1 MEKQTNRQTLAHRI
15 ADFFQKFGKRGGD
28 EKNRVNPLVILAI
41 AAAALTLVFIK
52 PGTGKDGA
60 QKSEPAASSDFVS
73 EDEYV
78 IKTERELRD
87 ILSKISGAGEVS
99 VRIYIDSTNEKVLAK
114 DSKTSSEISESESGK
129 KESSTGE
136 SKPAGASGGI
146 GSGSEPYVVREK
158 LPYPIGVV
166 VVAEG
171 ASDERVRNEIYE
183 AVKALYGL
191 SANRIK
197 VTY

>member
-1 MEKQTNRQTLAHRI
+1 MEKETNKKMFTQRI
-15 ADFFQKFGKRGGD
+15 ADYFRGLAGGKN
-28 EKNRVNPLVILAI
+28 EKKRVNPLVIFAV
-41 AAAALTLVFIK
+41 AAAALVLVFVK
-52 PGTGKDGA
+52 PGGSTDSSE
-60 QKSEPAASSDFVS
+60 KSEPSAGTDFVS
-73 EDEYV
+73 EQEYAV
-78 IKTERELRD
+78 RMERELQN
-87 ILSKISGAGEVS
+87 ILSQISGAGEVS

-114 DSKTSSEISESESGK
+114 DSKTSSEISESDSGK

-136 SKPAGASGGI
+136 SKPAAGSGGI
-146 GSGSEPYVVREK
+146 GSGGEPYVVREK

-166 VVAEG
+166 VVARG
-171 ASDERVRNEIYE
+171 ASDEKVRNEIYE

>member
-1 MEKQTNRQTLAHRI
+1 MEKQTNKQTLARWI
-15 ADFFQKFGKRGGD
+15 ADFFQKFRSRGGD
-28 EKNRVNPLVILAI
+28 DKNRVNPIVILAI

-52 PGTGKDGA
+52 PGAGRDGA
-60 QKSEPAASSDFVS
+60 EKKEPAASSELVS
-73 EDEYV
+73 QDEYV
-78 IKTERELRD
+78 TKTERELRD

-114 DSKTSSEISESESGK
+114 DSKTSSEVSESESGK

-136 SKPAGASGGI
+136 SKPAGASGGL
-146 GSGSEPYVVREK
+146 GSGGEPYVVREK

>member
-1 MEKQTNRQTLAHRI
+1 M
-15 ADFFQKFGKRGGD
+15 
-28 EKNRVNPLVILAI
+28 
-41 AAAALTLVFIK
+41 
-52 PGTGKDGA
+52 
-60 QKSEPAASSDFVS
+60 
-73 EDEYV
+73 
-78 IKTERELRD
+78 
-87 ILSKISGAGEVS
+87 
-99 VRIYIDSTNEKVLAK
+99 
-114 DSKTSSEISESESGK
+114 
-129 KESSTGE
+129 
-136 SKPAGASGGI
+136 
-146 GSGSEPYVVREK
+146 VREK